1 MMGTPL
7 WWFRDKGKLKLPL
20 LPVFPGGRRE
30 INSSP
35 SQLPEPSLSPSLTSY
50 LYPVNAA
57 LWCVHLC
64 RRLGHCILPA
74 DSRRHMCLFIMRL
87 TQDECFWKSV
97 HYSKCHFPST
107 GRALY

>member
-57 LWCVHLC
+57 LMVCASVPASRSLYPAC
-64 RRLGHCILPA
+64 RLQTPHVFIYHEA
-74 DSRRHMCLFIMRL
+74 D
-87 TQDECFWKSV
+87 
-97 HYSKCHFPST
+97 P
-107 GRALY
+107 G